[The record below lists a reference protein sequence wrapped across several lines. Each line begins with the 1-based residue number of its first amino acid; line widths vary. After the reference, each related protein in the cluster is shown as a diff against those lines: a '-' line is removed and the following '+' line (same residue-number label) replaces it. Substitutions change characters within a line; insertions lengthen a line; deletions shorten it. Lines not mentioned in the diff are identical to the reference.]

1 VEMSRLGRWDPPPA
15 MRVLALIAGAA
26 APAGFPMDVAA
37 FDALNR
43 DELVA
48 LLEAY
53 NQAPGPGAE
62 DVISLGALLRCF
74 LAFGP

>member
-1 VEMSRLGRWDPPPA
+1 MSSKLGPPPA
-15 MRVLALIAGAA
+15 MRVLALIAGA